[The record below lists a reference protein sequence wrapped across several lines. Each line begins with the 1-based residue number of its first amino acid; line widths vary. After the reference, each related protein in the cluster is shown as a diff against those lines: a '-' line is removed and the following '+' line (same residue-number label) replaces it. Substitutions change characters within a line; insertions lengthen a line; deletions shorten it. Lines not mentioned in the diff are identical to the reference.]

1 MKMSKKFKSEEELPD
16 CVISYIFSKLC
27 LKDLVKTSVLSK
39 RWLHEWRSRIDLNFD
54 LHNMF
59 DYNTLQELPQNLP
72 VPLLKTFQSEFATRM
87 DRFMLK
93 HRGDM
98 IRSLRVDFPLGNQHS
113 DVIDKMIF
121 KGIAKGVERIELLFS
136 YQNNSDF
143 EIEPYKFVFEL
154 LSLDDSL
161 TYLHLQKCHLVAPIN
176 LSGFNNLRTLV
187 LHLVVVKQDLL
198 QGMLS
203 SCIHLV
209 DFTLNDC
216 EFNSDLK
223 IISPKLFN
231 LNIVNCGV
239 EIGREKNIDIF
250 ASNLS
255 SIEYSCNGR
264 EVHSMNIKAD
274 MLSKFSYRGRE
285 ISQHIGFSG
294 LKNVTTIVF
303 DGLHECISDD
313 IVPHLFSECLQ
324 LEDVTFKNCWM
335 ICRMKIISPKLRRLS
350 IIDCC
355 YDGMSPYR
363 MSIDALNLSSF
374 EYSGYTR
381 VFSVNA
387 PRLSKVFWNATTRE
401 ETPFAI
407 HPYESLLYIEN
418 LTMIMS
424 TSQVSREINGDI
436 AMASHHLEKLSV
448 TIENSHMIGLQRKRR
463 EYAGFFHND
472 LKYVELHGCVCTINV
487 IELASHLLRN
497 AYSLKKITFS
507 SLDKF
512 YMGAGRWTKGS
523 NVCCWG
529 FKRNFIHEMLKD
541 DVNEHCQL
549 TIV

>member
-1 MKMSKKFKSEEELPD
+1 MLLLLVAVPMKMSKKFKSEEELPD
-16 CVISYIFSKLC
+16 CVISYIFSKLR

-39 RWLHEWRSRIDLNFD
+39 RWLHEWRLRIDLNFD
-54 LHNMF
+54 LYNMF
-59 DYNTLQELPQNLP
+59 DLDYPHQELPQNLP
-72 VPLLKTFQSEFATRM
+72 VSVFKRFQSKFVTRM
-87 DRFMLK
+87 DQFIL
-93 HRGDM
+93 HYQGDM
-98 IRSLRVDFPLGNQHS
+98 IHSLQVNFPLGNRHS
-113 DVIDKMIF
+113 DVIDRLIT

-136 YQNNSDF
+136 YQTNTNF
-143 EIEPYKFVFEL
+143 EIQPYKFVFTL
-154 LSLDDSL
+154 LFGNDSL
-161 TYLHLQKCHLVAPIN
+161 TYLHLQKCHLVAPMK

-187 LHLVVVKQDLL
+187 LHFVVVKQDLL

-223 IISPKLFN
+223 IISPTLFH

-239 EIGREKNIDIF
+239 EIGKDKNIDII

-255 SIEYSCNGR
+255 SIEYSCNGC
-264 EVHSMNIKAD
+264 EVHSMNIEAH

-285 ISQHIGFSG
+285 FSKHIGFSG

-335 ICRMKIISPKLRRLS
+335 ICRMKIISPKLRHLS
-350 IIDCC
+350 IIDCS

-401 ETPFAI
+401 ATPFAI
-407 HPYESLLYIEN
+407 HPYGSLLYIEN

-424 TSQVSREINGDI
+424 TSQVS
-436 AMASHHLEKLSV
+436 KLKLMFV
-448 TIENSHMIGLQRKRR
+448 
-463 EYAGFFHND
+463 A
-472 LKYVELHGCVCTINV
+472 
-487 IELASHLLRN
+487 
-497 AYSLKKITFS
+497 
-507 SLDKF
+507 
-512 YMGAGRWTKGS
+512 
-523 NVCCWG
+523 
-529 FKRNFIHEMLKD
+529 
-541 DVNEHCQL
+541 
-549 TIV
+549 